1 MSDPDINHQV
11 VLARRP
17 QGEPVLSD
25 FWAAHS
31 PRPTIRDGE
40 LLLRTIYVSID
51 PAMRGWL
58 AETQGYVETV
68 AVGAV
73 MRSFGL
79 GEVVASRHPDY
90 QVGDLL
96 VAVTGWQ
103 EWSAVDPAGVLH
115 RVARS
120 DVALSASL
128 GVLGI
133 TGLTAYVGI
142 VDIGRARA
150 GETVLVSSAAGS
162 VGSAAGQIARAQGA
176 RTIGMTGSEE
186 KRRLCLD
193 TFGFDACI
201 NYREVDDLTEALK
214 ELCPDGI
221 DVYLDSVGGATL
233 DAVLPVLAQNGR
245 IAICGTISEPSGAA
259 SPGPRPNRQIL
270 VKRLTMQG
278 FLATDYLARLPEI
291 SDLLTTMIQ
300 DGKLMHL
307 EEITEGLHAAPQAL
321 EQLLAGKNQGKSI
334 VRVGPETT

>member
-1 MSDPDINHQV
+1 MSDLDINHQV

-17 QGEPVLSD
+17 QGQPVRSD
-25 FWAAHS
+25 FSAAHA

-68 AVGAV
+68 ALGAV

-79 GEVVASRHPDY
+79 GEVAASRHADY
-90 QVGDLL
+90 EVGDLL

-103 EWSAVDPAGVLH
+103 EWAVVEVADVVQ

-120 DVALSASL
+120 EVPLSASL

-142 VDIGRARA
+142 VDIGRARP

-162 VGSAAGQIARAQGA
+162 VGSAAGQIARARGA
-176 RTIGMTGSEE
+176 RTIGLTGSEE

-201 NYREVDDLTEALK
+201 TYREVDDMTGALT
-214 ELCPDGI
+214 ELCPEGI

-233 DAVLPVLAQNGR
+233 DAVLPAVAVGGR
-245 IAICGTISEPSGAA
+245 IAVCGTISEPSGVA
-259 SPGPRPNRQIL
+259 SVGPRPNRQLL
-270 VKRLTMQG
+270 VKRLTMRG
-278 FLATDYLARLPEI
+278 FLATDHLARCREI
-291 SDLLTTMIQ
+291 SDLLATMIE
-300 DGKLMHL
+300 DGDLVYL
-307 EEITEGLHAAPQAL
+307 EEIVEGLAAAPEAL
-321 EQLLAGKNQGKSI
+321 ERLLAGENLGRLL
-334 VRVGPETT
+334 VRVGPEKA

>member
-1 MSDPDINHQV
+1 MSDPDINHQI

-17 QGEPVLSD
+17 HGEPVGSD
-25 FWAAHS
+25 FSVAHS
-31 PRPTIRDGE
+31 PRPTIGDGQ
-40 LLLRTIYVSID
+40 LLLRIIYVSID

-58 AETQGYVETV
+58 AESQGYVEAV

-79 GEVVASRHPDY
+79 GEVVASSHADY

-103 EWSAVDPAGVLH
+103 EWAVIEPADVVQK
-115 RVARS
+115 VAQPH
-120 DVALSASL
+120 VPLTTSL

-133 TGLTAYVGI
+133 TGVTAYVGI

-176 RTIGMTGSEE
+176 RTIGLTGSEE

-201 NYREVDDLTEALK
+201 NYREIDDLTEALR
-214 ELCPDGI
+214 ELCPEGI
-221 DVYLDSVGGATL
+221 DVYLDSVGGAML
-233 DAVLPVLAQNGR
+233 DAVLPVVAVGGR
-245 IAICGTISEPSGAA
+245 IAVCGTISEPSGAV
-259 SPGPRPNRQIL
+259 SVGPRTNRQLL

-278 FLATDYLARLPEI
+278 FLATDYVARYPEI
-291 SDLLTTMIQ
+291 SDRLATMIQ
-300 DGKLMHL
+300 DGDLVYL
-307 EEITEGLHAAPQAL
+307 EEILEGLPAAPGGL
-321 EQLLAGKNQGKSI
+321 ERLLAGQNLGKMI
-334 VRVGPETT
+334 VKVGPEKP